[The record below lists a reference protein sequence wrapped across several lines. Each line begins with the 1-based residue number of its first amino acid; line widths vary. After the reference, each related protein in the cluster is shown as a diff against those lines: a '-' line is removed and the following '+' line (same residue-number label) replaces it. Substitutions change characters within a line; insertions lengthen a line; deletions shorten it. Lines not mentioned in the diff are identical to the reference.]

1 MLELKNIRKI
11 YGGKGDSAVT
21 ALRGVTLSFR
31 ESEFVSILGQSGCG
45 KTTLLN
51 IIGGLDRYTD
61 GDLIINGVST
71 RDYNDKQWDTY
82 RNHTVGFVFQSY
94 NLIPHQTI
102 LENVELSMTL
112 GGLPKSERRQRA
124 KNALTEVGLAD
135 KMHKKPNEL
144 SGGQMQRASIAR
156 AIVGDPDII
165 LADEPTGALDSE
177 TSKTVMKLLKDI
189 SKTRLVIMV
198 THNPLLAEEFS
209 DRIICM
215 LDGEITSDSSPF
227 EPTKA
232 CESSYP
238 ENADISSSVLN
249 ENMSS
254 TVASEDALTDSEGK
268 NVSVRLDSES
278 ASDTSEDTQTST
290 VTGGDTDEG
299 TEGDKCEKPQEGAAA
314 SHGKLQYKKKNSSMS
329 FFTALRLS
337 AKNLLSKK
345 SRTAIMS
352 FAASIGIIGIAII
365 LSLSSGMSDYIEKTM
380 RDTASFN
387 YLSMT
392 TTYVDIDAT
401 VDQVVDDMVGKNKP
415 TPYPEGTTGIY
426 PYKPES
432 TTVRKQQKFSDEF
445 IQYLENESKGLVV
458 DILYSYKVALHVITQ
473 KNDKLTSISTSNW
486 KEGFNNFNYLKDK
499 YTVLSMAEGIES
511 GIPSEANEVALVV
524 DKYNRLS
531 TSVLDSIGIPYPED
545 LSEIKY
551 EDIIGKE
558 YRVVF
563 NDGWYSERSNG
574 TYQTVSLDKAYA
586 NENGITVKIV
596 SVLREDK
603 DSAGS
608 NFLANGIA
616 YSPKLTQ
623 LVLEKNKN
631 SAIALAQAENE
642 EKNVISGAKFKS
654 SVDYEN
660 ALDNLG
666 YTHYPTSI
674 IVYPN
679 DVKARE
685 HIVSAIDA
693 WNASHDKEDNIY
705 CLDISNLVTA
715 TLGKIVDVITYILL
729 AFSIISLVIS
739 SIMIAII
746 IYASV
751 IERTKEIG
759 VLRSLGARKKDIS
772 RVFIAEAGIIGTLS
786 GVIAIILTL
795 VANAVIN
802 ALLLKM
808 VGVTGIANLTPLT
821 AFLMILLSIG
831 LLFVASL
838 IPAYIAA
845 KKQPAVALRTE

>member
-31 ESEFVSILGQSGCG
+31 ENEFVSILGQSGCG

-135 KMHKKPNEL
+135 KMNKKPNEL

-177 TSKTVMKLLKDI
+177 TSKTVMQLLKEI

-209 DRIICM
+209 DRIISM
-215 LDGEITSDSSPF
+215 LDGEITSDTSPF
-227 EPTKA
+227 EPSKSFG
-232 CESSYP
+232 SSYP
-238 ENADISSSVLN
+238 ENSDISSTALN
-249 ENMSS
+249 EDMPS

-268 NVSVRLDSES
+268 NVSAQLDSEN

-290 VTGGDTDEG
+290 VTSGDTDEG
-299 TEGDKCEKPQEGAAA
+299 KEGGKSEKPQEGAAA
-314 SHGKLQYKKKNSSMS
+314 SHGKIHYKKKNSSMS

-365 LSLSSGMSDYIEKTM
+365 LSLSSGMSDYIDKTM
-380 RDTASFN
+380 KDTASFN

-392 TTYVDIDAT
+392 TTYVDIEAT
-401 VDQVVDDMVGKNKP
+401 VDQVVDDMTGKNKP

-426 PYKPES
+426 PYTPEPS
-432 TTVRKQQKFSDEF
+432 KVQKQQKFSDEF
-445 IQYLENESKGLVV
+445 IQYLENESKGRVV
-458 DILYSYKVALHVITQ
+458 DILYSYRVTLHVLTQ
-473 KNDKLTSISTSNW
+473 KEGKIVSVTTKNTW
-486 KEGFNNFNYLKDK
+486 KEGFNNYDYLKDK
-499 YTVLSMAEGIES
+499 YTVLSKADGVES

-531 TSVLDSIGIPYPED
+531 TSVLNSIGIPYSED
-545 LSEIKY
+545 MSEIKY

-563 NDGWYSERSNG
+563 NDGWYQEQKG
-574 TYQTVSLDKAYA
+574 VYKTVAASKAYED
-586 NENGITVKIV
+586 ENGITVKIV

-603 DSAGS
+603 DAAGS
-608 NFLANGIA
+608 NFLSNGIA

-631 SAIALAQAENE
+631 SAVAVAQAESENI
-642 EKNVISGAKFKS
+642 NVTNGAKFKN
-654 SVDYEN
+654 SVEYET

-693 WNASHDKEDNIY
+693 WNASHDKSENIY

-729 AFSIISLVIS
+729 AFSIISLIIS

-802 ALLLKM
+802 SLLLKM